1 MFRAVVRCNPFQG
14 ATTGSVRHLLWTCLF
29 AALSAH
35 CAKSG
40 SSSSP
45 DDAGGADSTVVPEGG
60 IISLGDDSSSGQ
72 ESGGVFVTGDGA
84 GGFAGALTV
93 TPANPV
99 VVVTI
104 QNGTIQT
111 MPVAFTASSGG
122 HPVDAAWSIDHG
134 ELGAISSVGVF
145 QASGSAAGPGTITAQ
160 YGNSLATTT
169 VTVQILAIRSGGPT
183 AAADGGVGGFG
194 GVGGEGPGG
203 PADAGSFAGAATAP
217 ASPQEFGF
225 LYPYDHTVWPRGL
238 LAPLLQWQTTH
249 TAQSVFIHLKQ
260 ADYEFKGYY
269 AFAAAL
275 TGVQRMRQPIDEQ
288 AWDQATHSNQGDPLH
303 VEVTIAAADGVF
315 GPIAE
320 DWTIAPAILQ
330 GTVYYG
336 SYNTALNQESGN
348 AVTGAVL
355 AIQPGGT
362 SPTLAV
368 PSLYGHCHVCHEVSA
383 NGSTLFTNDDIHDWG
398 FGASYDLTKGAAL
411 DTRWDSTNGNVNG
424 LGYNDLV
431 GRLTYSGVYPDGT
444 FALANSQDDFHSFGG
459 SSDLFSRDTLLAIPS
474 NGFTSIVDQAVTPA
488 FSPDGRR
495 VSFNFWQARSGA
507 DAGVDAGNG
516 RSLDVMDFSCGA
528 DAGSVAC
535 ASPPYAFSNLREIYR
550 DANRY
555 AGWPSFT
562 PDGNTVIFQSTISP
576 STEGSPLN
584 TYMSATAELMI
595 ADARVPSQF
604 SPQRLCALNGFRSD
618 CQTPYLPVVTN
629 HPNDT
634 IYNYE
639 PTVNPVATGGY
650 YWVVFTTRR
659 AYGNVAQGDPYE
671 SNSYSPIDHPTTKK
685 LWIAAI
691 DEKATAGV
699 DPSHPAFYLPGQELN
714 AGNMRGYFVV
724 APCLPDGSACTTG
737 DQCCNG
743 FCRKPS
749 DGGAL
754 ACTPVVTGCSNEY
767 ERCVQTSD
775 CCGAPQGYTCING
788 LCARPAAAK

>member
-1 MFRAVVRCNPFQG
+1 M
-14 ATTGSVRHLLWTCLF
+14 RHALWIGLLAL
-29 AALSAH
+29 LSAQ

-40 SSSSP
+40 NSNSS
-45 DDAGGADSTVVPEGG
+45 DDADGGDATTPPDGAIVT
-60 IISLGDDSSSGQ
+60 LGDDSSAGQ
-72 ESGGVFVTGDGA
+72 ESGTILTTTDGA
-84 GGFAGALTV
+84 VVAGALTI
-93 TPANPV
+93 TPTNPV
-99 VVVTI
+99 VTVTV

-111 MPVAFTASSGG
+111 TPLTFMAASGG
-122 HPVDAAWSIDHG
+122 RPVGAAWTIDHG
-134 ELGAISSVGVF
+134 ELGTITSGGVF
-145 QASGSAAGPGTITAQ
+145 TASGTAAGPATVTAQ
-160 YGNSLATTT
+160 YGNSMATTML
-169 VTVQILAIRSGGPT
+169 TVQILAVQSGGPI
-183 AAADGGVGGFG
+183 APADGGVGGYG

-203 PADAGSFAGAATAP
+203 PADAGSFGGAATTP
-217 ASPQEFGF
+217 ASAQELGF

-249 TAQSVFIHLKQ
+249 TAQSVYIHLKET
-260 ADYEFKGYY
+260 DYEFKGYY
-269 AFAAAL
+269 AFATSL
-275 TGVQRMRQPIDEQ
+275 TGAQRMRQPIDQ
-288 AWDQATHSNQGDPLH
+288 HAWDEATHSNQGDSLH
-303 VEVTIAAADGVF
+303 VEVTIAASDGVF

-355 AIQPGGT
+355 AIQPGST
-362 SPTLAV
+362 SPNLAV

-398 FGASYDLTKGAAL
+398 FGASYDLTMGAAL

-431 GRLTYSGVYPDGT
+431 GRFTYSAVYPDGT
-444 FALANSQDDFHSFGG
+444 FALANSQDNFHSFGG
-459 SSDLFSRDTLLAIPS
+459 GSDLFSRDTLLSIPS
-474 NGFTSIVDQAVTPA
+474 SGFTNIIDQAVTPA

-495 VSFNFWQARSGA
+495 IAFNFWQAKS
-507 DAGVDAGNG
+507 GVDAGVPAGSG
-516 RSLDVMDFSCGA
+516 RSLDAMDFSCGA
-528 DAGSVAC
+528 PAGSVAC
-535 ASPPYAFSNLREIYR
+535 GSPPYAFSNLREIYR

-562 PDGNTVIFQSTISP
+562 PDGNAVVFQSTISP
-576 STEGSPLN
+576 STQGSPLN
-584 TYMSATAELMI
+584 TYSGGTAELWV
-595 ADARVPSQF
+595 ADPRVPAQF
-604 SPQRLCALNGFRSD
+604 APQPLCALNGYQSD
-618 CQTPYLPVVTN
+618 CKTPYLPAVTN

-691 DEKATAGV
+691 DEKATGGA

-754 ACTPVVTGCSNEY
+754 ACTTVTTGCSNEY
-767 ERCVQTSD
+767 EKCMQTSD